1 MIPARRRHRLLAVVA
16 AISLTLVAV
25 GCGGDDDSSSE
36 NQLQTTTSA
45 PSTTV
50 EADGSTDT
58 TAGGGNGGDGAAGRV
73 DLHAGPGPFES
84 VADPDRDGS
93 LDGVEVSL
101 QEVATLDEPTS
112 LVVRPGDDDHLW
124 ASERAGTVR
133 RLTRDGG
140 TYEADGEPA
149 LDISDD
155 TTTESERGLLSIA
168 FSADGDTIYVSHT
181 NAGGDT
187 RLDAYAMSGDAID
200 TSSKETLLAVDQP
213 FSNHNGGD
221 VQLGPD
227 GMLWFG
233 LGDGGAGND
242 PGNRAQNPDELLGK
256 VLRIDPTKPA
266 DGKPYSIPEGNPFA
280 DGGGAPEIAIMGVR
294 NPWRFSFD
302 RENDDLWIGDVG
314 QDQVEEVDH
323 LPIAQA
329 LGVNLGWS
337 GFEGTEAHLD
347 GEGRRP
353 AESVPPVFEYTHEDG
368 GCSITG
374 GYVYRGRAIEA
385 LEGAYLFA
393 DYCAAELRALVL
405 GDDGQVADERVLT
418 DTESPISFAEDQDG
432 EVYVLSQSGAVSRIV
447 PA

>member
-1 MIPARRRHRLLAVVA
+1 MTTCAGRRHRRRTRLLALLAAGSVA
-16 AISLTLVAV
+16 LLGAA
-25 GCGGDDDSSSE
+25 CGGDEDPSSADRV
-36 NQLQTTTSA
+36 QTTTSA
-45 PSTTV
+45 PSTT
-50 EADGSTDT
+50 AATSGSSDT
-58 TAGGGNGGDGAAGRV
+58 TSGGDDRNGAAGRV
-73 DLHAGPGPFES
+73 DLRAGPGPFES

-124 ASERAGTVR
+124 VSERAGTIR
-133 RLTRDGG
+133 RLARRGE
-140 TYEADGEPA
+140 TYDASGEPA

-181 NAGGDT
+181 NADTDT

-200 TSSKETLLAVDQP
+200 ASSKATLLAVEQP
-213 FSNHNGGD
+213 FRNHNGGQ

-242 PGNRAQNPDELLGK
+242 PDNRAQDPDDLLGK
-256 VLRIDPTKPA
+256 VLRIDPRKPA
-266 DGKPYSIPEGNPFA
+266 DGKPYAIPEDNPFA

-294 NPWRFSFD
+294 NPWRFTFD

-314 QDQVEEVDH
+314 QNQIEEVDH

-337 GFEGTEAHLD
+337 GFEGTQAHLD

-353 AESVPPVFEYTHEDG
+353 AESVPPTSGSVFHRLNYW
-368 GCSITG
+368 
-374 GYVYRGRAIEA
+374 
-385 LEGAYLFA
+385 LAYKWA
-393 DYCAAELRALVL
+393 
-405 GDDGQVADERVLT
+405 
-418 DTESPISFAEDQDG
+418 
-432 EVYVLSQSGAVSRIV
+432 
-447 PA
+447 